1 MMEWARAGVARVAN
15 IMHSTGTR
23 VKTAPEFYS
32 QHPALQRG
40 VYEEIV
46 GLMPEIW
53 HRALAENDARPRGW
67 WAQGQHFLHV
77 TEEGVKTYERD
88 DGSERLRR
96 AAAEVNVDPHTAER
110 CVVKH
115 APPEKQ
121 KETGTPQHAA
131 QMLRQAMP
139 CTVISARAAGSA
151 EPTESVV
158 VQHRRTLVERSPLT
172 LDRLDIGAHSRLLAA
187 EEWRMPRTFD
197 WLAKDHHFG
206 DVYSHLD
213 ERGYRL
219 KMKEICDGIRHH
231 IIPPSMRDVL
241 YSVITS
247 SMWMGHRRQGQEQ
260 HCARA
265 QCGRKRQTQR
275 NVRKRGACVL
285 RLSEWRRPTL
295 GLGSGDVAT
304 EHWGVAGA
312 LACDGAPGRQR
323 SARES

>member
-53 HRALAENDARPRGW
+53 HRALADNDACPRGW

-158 VQHRRTLVERSPLT
+158 VQHRRISLT
-172 LDRLDIGAHSRLLAA
+172 LSRTHARAHAFSLSLSS
-187 EEWRMPRTFD
+187 PRSLSPTHS
-197 WLAKDHHFG
+197 L
-206 DVYSHLD
+206 SHL
-213 ERGYRL
+213 L
-219 KMKEICDGIRHH
+219 SL
-231 IIPPSMRDVL
+231 PP
-241 YSVITS
+241 
-247 SMWMGHRRQGQEQ
+247 
-260 HCARA
+260 AA
-265 QCGRKRQTQR
+265 QTQ
-275 NVRKRGACVL
+275 KRYCLIPRVKSNIAC
-285 RLSEWRRPTL
+285 
-295 GLGSGDVAT
+295 
-304 EHWGVAGA
+304 
-312 LACDGAPGRQR
+312 QK
-323 SARES
+323 